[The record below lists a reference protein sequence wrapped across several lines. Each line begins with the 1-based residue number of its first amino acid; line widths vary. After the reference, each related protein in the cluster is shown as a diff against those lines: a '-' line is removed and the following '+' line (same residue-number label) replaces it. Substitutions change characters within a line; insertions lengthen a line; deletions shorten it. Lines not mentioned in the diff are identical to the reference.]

1 MKTQKMPKVE
11 KPKYIRIKVVN
22 KMQLID
28 EKDRTIYVREADG
41 KLLAIQDGAEVVVS
55 DHVYYALK
63 DAEEP
68 IYEHYKPDPTKDM
81 RTSPAILRIRGYHK
95 NVDITELSDWMNERE
110 PKDKPVP
117 ADKIKEMLKGKIE
130 AGATA

>member
-1 MKTQKMPKVE
+1 MKTQKMPKVN

-41 KLLAIQDGAEVVVS
+41 KLLAIQDGADVVVS

-63 DAEEP
+63 DAEDP
-68 IYEHYKPDPTKDM
+68 VYEHYKADPNKDM
-81 RTSPAILRIRGYHK
+81 QDSPAILRIKGYHK
-95 NVDITELSDWMNERE
+95 NVDITELSDWMDERDPE
-110 PKDKPVP
+110 DKPVP
-117 ADKIKEMLKGKIE
+117 AAKVKEMLKGKVE
-130 AGATA
+130 ETA